1 MYARSISVAAVCTFG
16 LLALTGCE
24 KTMTPE
30 QKNQIFAQ
38 CVAEDN
44 ANKPRYVE
52 DFCCAKRFSDPKD
65 RSDCVAWSME
75 PHRPLKKGAGED
87 WLHLYGAK

>member
-1 MYARSISVAAVCTFG
+1 MYARSIAVAAVCALG
-16 LLALTGCE
+16 LFALTGCE

-44 ANKPRYVE
+44 ANKPRNME
-52 DFCCAKRFSDPKD
+52 DSCCVKRFSDRED
-65 RSDCVAWSME
+65 QSDCVNWAMMQ
-75 PHRPLKKGAGED
+75 HRIVHGTPKKWGF
-87 WLHLYGAK
+87 